1 MTPTPPPA
9 TPTPTATPDWSAVL
23 ADVQVIAAAER
34 PAEALARLVDA
45 LRPPHRHADAAEA
58 RLAALNAHLTD
69 APPDVRAGLGHL
81 IRAAL
86 TGVDATGCLAEAGI
100 PQDHGF
106 LEELGR
112 RLGRR
117 VLPDVD
123 LGDDLGGVIRR
134 VFRGRR
140 DHLWLRRLQEPTWR
154 AFLGLIDIT
163 AESVVGV
170 ARPLALAVQVLAH
183 HIGSLGHDPE
193 MTRVIPLTE
202 AAGSPFL
209 ALSARVVRYLE
220 SFDNRIDGDEPPLL
234 DAVFATLAECREAVV
249 HLRRTKHRHGTSL
262 RLTTLSLRLLSQIER
277 LDLLLHLTEPV
288 ERDFPAAA
296 LRLVQALVAAEHA
309 RNQVMPHLRQSAD
322 LLALQVVEHAARKGR
337 KYIAHTGRAYGRFL
351 LSSLGGGVL
360 VAIFAFFKLALGEL
374 ALSLAAQAVL
384 YGLNYALCFV
394 LIYLTG
400 ATLATKQPAM
410 TANTIARSMDGPAG
424 ERHIEGLAEV
434 IVRVWRSQFISF
446 VGNIA
451 MAFPLGVAI
460 SLAMA
465 RLTGAPAADPATA
478 RYLIDGLHPFA
489 SGALF
494 YAAVAGVFLSLAGLL
509 SGWIDN
515 RNLYRRIPERV
526 ARHPALERAL
536 GPRRTARLGRFVD
549 HHLGALGGNI
559 FFGFCLGSAGTI
571 GEILGVP
578 FDIRHIA
585 FASANLGMAL
595 DGLAWLVP
603 PAEITIAALGVLLIG
618 FVNFIVSFGLTFSI
632 AVESRQ
638 LTFGET
644 RKLAGLLGWRFIRQP
659 WAFFIPARGAD
670 LAREAQ

>member
-69 APPDVRAGLGHL
+69 APPDVRAGLGRL

-154 AFLGLIDIT
+154 EFLGLIDIT

-183 HIGSLGHDPE
+183 HVGSLGHAPE

-262 RLTTLSLRLLSQIER
+262 RLTILSLRLLSQIER
-277 LDLLLHLTEPV
+277 LDVLLHLTEPV

-296 LRLVQALVAAEHA
+296 LRLVQALVAAEHG

-360 VAIFAFFKLALGEL
+360 VALFAFFKILLGEL
-374 ALSLAAQAVL
+374 DLSLAAQAVL

-460 SLAMA
+460 SLAMT

-509 SGWIDN
+509 SGWLDN

-585 FASANLGMAL
+585 FASANLGTAL

-603 PAEITIAALGVLLIG
+603 PAEIAIAALGVLLIG
-618 FVNFIVSFGLTFSI
+618 FVNFIVSFGLTFTI
-632 AVESRQ
+632 AVQSRQ

-644 RKLAGLLGWRFIRQP
+644 QKLARLLALRFIRQP